1 MHEISLDMPGLGFP
15 FSADSILACFGIIT
29 RNSDTFDFHDQLS
42 RRDYMNR
49 NPTVRAAAFEMS
61 RDALHC

>member
-1 MHEISLDMPGLGFP
+1 MHGMSLDMPGLGFP

-42 RRDYMNR
+42 RRDYMNE
-49 NPTVRAAAFEMS
+49 NPAVSCRL
-61 RDALHC
+61 RDVA